1 MIHKLMKQYAVSEKG
16 AKDLILSVVA
26 TVCVNLALML
36 PVGLLYVLVSDLLAG
51 QPKAHLTLL
60 IVGSIAALVLI
71 GLTVLW
77 QYNATFFAMY
87 QESGVKRLALT
98 EKLRRLPLS
107 FFGKKDS
114 ADLTTVIW
122 AMSQHWSTLCRIN
135 SRNSMVQLYRQILI
149 AIGLLFF
156 EWRMALAAL
165 WPLPISLIIVALS
178 KSIRH
183 RLSVDATQAR
193 LTAADGMQECLEASK
208 DLQSANAEQTYLHG
222 LYQKIES
229 VEVSSTRAELI
240 TGMLVTSAQML
251 LKFGIATVALVGGY
265 LLVQGKIDLIVFFAF
280 LLVVSRFTSR

>member
-87 QESGVKRLALT
+87 QESGEKRLALA

-114 ADLTTVIW
+114 ADLTTVILGDV
-122 AMSQHWSTLCRIN
+122 ATLEHALSHQFAQFYGAIVST
-135 SRNSMVQLYRQILI
+135 VLI

-156 EWRMALAAL
+156 E
-165 WPLPISLIIVALS
+165 
-178 KSIRH
+178 
-183 RLSVDATQAR
+183 
-193 LTAADGMQECLEASK
+193 
-208 DLQSANAEQTYLHG
+208 
-222 LYQKIES
+222 
-229 VEVSSTRAELI
+229 
-240 TGMLVTSAQML
+240 
-251 LKFGIATVALVGGY
+251 
-265 LLVQGKIDLIVFFAF
+265 
-280 LLVVSRFTSR
+280 